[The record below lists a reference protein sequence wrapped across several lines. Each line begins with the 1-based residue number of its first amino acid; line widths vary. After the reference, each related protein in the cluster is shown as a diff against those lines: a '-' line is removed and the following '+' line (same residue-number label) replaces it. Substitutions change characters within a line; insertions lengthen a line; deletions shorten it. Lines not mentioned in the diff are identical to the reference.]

1 MSNEKDQITVN
12 RAKIDSI
19 TVYEVNEYE
28 LEVIERGSPSSNY
41 LNIALV
47 LLSTFVAFLANLLL
61 TPVNGNT
68 FTVFVIITVVSAV
81 TGIILLYIWHRTNKD
96 SSSIFTKIRAR
107 KSVEKIREIALDSE
121 VVANEQESV
130 VPTKP

>member
-1 MSNEKDQITVN
+1 MTNEKDQITVN

-61 TPVNGNT
+61 TPVTGNV
-68 FTVFVIITVVSAV
+68 FIIFVIITVVSGV
-81 TGIILLYIWHRTNKD
+81 LGLILLYMWFKTNKD
-96 SSSIFTKIRAR
+96 SSSIFKKIRAR
-107 KSVEKIREIALDSE
+107 KSVEKIREITTAGEDES
-121 VVANEQESV
+121 NEQEAI
-130 VPTKP
+130 